1 MTKIYL
7 ITPSNAN
14 TTCQTHSSTLPRL
27 HLTRWGSYLQ
37 QTLSYPSNARRR
49 GCSAS
54 CRDCYSCHNLDVI
67 LLYTFS
73 LLCGAFVWLSRLS
86 AML

>member
-7 ITPSNAN
+7 ITLYNAN
-14 TTCQTHSSTLPRL
+14 TSFQTHSSTLPCL

-37 QTLSYPSNARRR
+37 QTLSYPPCARRR

-54 CRDCYSCHNLDVI
+54 CRGCYSSHNVEVRI
-67 LLYTFS
+67 LYTFS
-73 LLCGAFVWLSRLS
+73 LLCSAFAWLLWLS
-86 AML
+86 AMR